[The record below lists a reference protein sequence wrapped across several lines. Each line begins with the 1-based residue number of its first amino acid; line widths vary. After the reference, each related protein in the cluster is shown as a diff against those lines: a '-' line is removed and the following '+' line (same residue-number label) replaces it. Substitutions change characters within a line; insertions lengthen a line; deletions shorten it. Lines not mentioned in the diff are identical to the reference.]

1 MAIDE
6 LVAEINGRLGEETHV
21 SGWQKID
28 QHMINAFADVTQD
41 HQWIHVDVD
50 RAAKESPFK
59 GTVAHGFLT
68 LSLIPYLTGS
78 VDSSAPLYPGIQVS
92 VNYGMNRVRFPNP
105 VAAGSKLRSRS
116 KIVSVDK
123 VNDGCFQVVH
133 EVTIEIE
140 GEDKPGCVAEVV
152 FRHYF

>member
-1 MAIDE
+1 MAIDD
-6 LVAEINGRLGEETHV
+6 LIVEISGRLGEETHI
-21 SGWQKID
+21 SDWQKID

-59 GTVAHGFLT
+59 GTIAHGFLT
-68 LSLIPYLTGS
+68 LSLIPHLTGS
-78 VDSSAPLYPGIQVS
+78 VNSSAPLYPGIQVS

-105 VAAGSKLRSRS
+105 VAAGSNLRSRS

-123 VNDGCFQVVH
+123 VNDGCFQVVN

-140 GEDKPGCVAEVV
+140 GQDKPGCVAEVV

>member
-1 MAIDE
+1 MAIDD
-6 LVAEINGRLGEETHV
+6 LIAEISGGLGEEIHI
-21 SGWQKID
+21 SDWQKID
-28 QHMINAFADVTQD
+28 QYMINAFADVTQD

-68 LSLIPYLTGS
+68 LSFIPHLTGS
-78 VDSSAPLYPGIQVS
+78 VDSSAPLYPGIKVS

-105 VAAGSKLRSRS
+105 VAAGSNLRSRS

-123 VNDGCFQVVH
+123 VNDGCFQVVN

-140 GEDKPGCVAEVV
+140 GQDKPGCVAEVV

>member
-6 LVAEINGRLGEETHV
+6 LVEEINGKLGEEIHL
-21 SGWQKID
+21 SDWQSVDQTMID
-28 QHMINAFADVTQD
+28 GFADVTKD

-105 VAAGSKLRSRS
+105 VAAGSNLRSRS

-123 VNDGCFQVVH
+123 VNDGCFQVVN